1 MERPLTHGENL
12 RLELDTLNDVAPR
25 LLRLLEI
32 FNQVAGLTDVSEHGL
47 DFRDDIVAALNL
59 QLLDDG
65 FFSLVINTEL
75 IE

>member
-12 RLELDTLNDVAPR
+12 RLELDTLNDVASG

-32 FNQVAGLTDVSEHGL
+32 LNQVAGLTDVSEHGL
-47 DFRDDIVAALNL
+47 NFRDDVVAALNL

-65 FFSLVINTEL
+65 FFSLIIDTEL
-75 IE
+75 VE